1 MSQNIA
7 RYLNLPDYIIDMYDD
22 LCYDK
27 INYDDDYYISMYE
40 LDDDNYLIISKN
52 VSYIVDKINLL
63 IDIEP
68 KYIMKKFIIIV
79 FLYYYFDKSFT
90 KIKNNNNKN
99 NSKIIQVIYD
109 KLEDIKNVYKT
120 ENIIYYD
127 IFYNYINETFETGKR
142 FLIIKHNKIYRKKI
156 FKNYMLSIARFNSLY
171 QEIIEKRYAPNG
183 LGYFEAEKHFT
194 EIIKLT

>member
-27 INYDDDYYISMYE
+27 INYDDEYYVSMYKS
-40 LDDDNYLIISKN
+40 DDDYLIISKN
-52 VSYIVDKINLL
+52 VSYIVDKINSI
-63 IDIEP
+63 IDTEP
-68 KYIMKKFIIIV
+68 KYIIKKFIIIV

-90 KIKNNNNKN
+90 TIKNNNK
-99 NSKIIQVIYD
+99 NSKKCLNAIYE
-109 KLEDIKNVYKT
+109 KLEHIKNVYKT

-156 FKNYMLSIARFNSLY
+156 LKNYMLSVARFNSLY
-171 QEIIEKRYAPNG
+171 QNTLEKRYAPNG
-183 LGYFEAEKHFT
+183 LGYLEAEKHFT

>member
-52 VSYIVDKINLL
+52 VSYIVDKINDI
-63 IDIEP
+63 IDTES
-68 KYIMKKFIIIV
+68 KHIMKKFIIIV

-90 KIKNNNNKN
+90 TIKNNNK
-99 NSKIIQVIYD
+99 NSKKCLDAIYE

-142 FLIIKHNKIYRKKI
+142 FLVIKNNKIYRKKI
-156 FKNYMLSIARFNSLY
+156 LKNYMLSLVRFNSLY
-171 QEIIEKRYAPNG
+171 QEILEKRYAPNG